1 MPAPERARE
10 RWKMQSI
17 RDLPVD
23 VAEELARHHAWH
35 RDWPEGRGAN
45 LRGADLRGADLGGV
59 DLRRAD
65 LGEANLRG
73 ADLAYA
79 DLAYADL
86 RGADL
91 RGANLTYADLRGA
104 DLRGADLAD
113 ADLTDADLTYADLGR
128 ADLRRADLTYA
139 DLRGAKGLAYQIP
152 QEGELIVWKR
162 TTNGPV
168 KLRIPPEAKRT
179 ASIVGRKC
187 RAEFAEVLE
196 GTGESTRDAMGP
208 SIHYAP
214 GLTVHPDSYDPDP
227 RIECS
232 HGIHFYLTREECE

>member
-35 RDWPEGRGAN
+35 RDWPEGREAN
-45 LRGADLRGADLGGV
+45 LGGADLRGADLGGV
-59 DLRRAD
+59 DLRGAD
-65 LGEANLRG
+65 LGGADLRGADLRG

-91 RGANLTYADLRGA
+91 TYT
-104 DLRGADLAD
+104 DLA
-113 ADLTDADLTYADLGR
+113 Y
-128 ADLRRADLTYA
+128 ADLTYA
-139 DLRGAKGLAYQIP
+139 DLRRADFRRADLRRANLTGAKGLAYQIP

>member
-1 MPAPERARE
+1 
-10 RWKMQSI
+10 MQSI

-35 RDWPEGRGAN
+35 RDWPEGREAN
-45 LRGADLRGADLGGV
+45 LRGADLGGADLRGADLG
-59 DLRRAD
+59 
-65 LGEANLRG
+65 EANLRGADLRG

-91 RGANLTYADLRGA
+91 TYADLRGA
-104 DLRGADLAD
+104 DLRGADLTYT
-113 ADLTDADLTYADLGR
+113 DLAYADLTYADLRR
-128 ADLRRADLTYA
+128 ADLRRADLAYA